1 MKKLCLTL
9 SSFICL
15 AGLGGL
21 VTWAQVSQP
30 QLQWFQAGAGVEL
43 PKELTFANA
52 GGRLGILNAD
62 GPVNTKGHPFFEPL
76 GINGRACVT
85 CHQPSNAMSLR
96 GRHDPGAVA
105 SHQRQR
111 PAVCRD

>member
-1 MKKLCLTL
+1 MKKLGGIV
-9 SSFICL
+9 SSLLCV
-15 AGLGGL
+15 AGLGGGL
-21 VTWAQVSQP
+21 VSWAQVSQH

-62 GPVNTKGHPFFEPL
+62 GPINTKGHPFFEPL

-85 CHQPSNAMSLR
+85 CH
-96 GRHDPGAVA
+96 
-105 SHQRQR
+105 
-111 PAVCRD
+111 